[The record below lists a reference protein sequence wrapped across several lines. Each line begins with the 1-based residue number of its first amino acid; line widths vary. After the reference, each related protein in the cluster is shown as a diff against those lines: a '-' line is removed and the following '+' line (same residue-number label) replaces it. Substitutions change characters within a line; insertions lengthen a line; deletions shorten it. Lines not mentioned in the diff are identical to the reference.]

1 VAEKKSFD
9 VTQVL
14 SIEDI
19 IEMIK
24 ATSDTRD
31 RAILL
36 LLYKTG
42 IRVGELINLNLE
54 NVSLDKGT
62 IRMPMSMKKE
72 QRDIYFDEECGEALK
87 AWISVRVSNGNNA
100 LFIDNGERLKDKSVE
115 TLVKETANR
124 SGIQILVTPQTFRR
138 TFAYHLV
145 FKGCNRSIIDTLGE
159 KKSLYLTYR
168 VFSQRLG
175 MKLPLICVL
184 IFLTPIEIYTGFTG
198 NTDKKTSLY
207 KNHNLLTLHLQ
218 F

>member
-1 VAEKKSFD
+1 MAEKKSFEL
-9 VTQVL
+9 TQVL

-24 ATSDTRD
+24 ATSYTRD

-54 NVSLDKGT
+54 TVSLDKGT

-87 AWISVRVSNGNNA
+87 AWISVRVSSGNNA
-100 LFIDNGERLKDKSVE
+100 LFIDNGDRLKDKFVR
-115 TLVKETANR
+115 TLVKEIANR
-124 SGIQILVTPQTFRR
+124 SGIQISVTSQTFRR

-145 FKGCNRSIIDTLGE
+145 FKGCNRSIIDTLLGHKNQDILNAHIPIPSE
-159 KKSLYLTYR
+159 LVRAEYLKAIPK
-168 VFSQRLG
+168 LG
-175 MKLPLICVL
+175 V
-184 IFLTPIEIYTGFTG
+184 
-198 NTDKKTSLY
+198 
-207 KNHNLLTLHLQ
+207 
-218 F
+218 

>member
-1 VAEKKSFD
+1 MAEKKSFD

-31 RAILL
+31 RAIIL

-72 QRDIYFDEECGEALK
+72 QRDIYFDEQ
-87 AWISVRVSNGNNA
+87 I
-100 LFIDNGERLKDKSVE
+100 ER
-115 TLVKETANR
+115 
-124 SGIQILVTPQTFRR
+124 
-138 TFAYHLV
+138 
-145 FKGCNRSIIDTLGE
+145 
-159 KKSLYLTYR
+159 
-168 VFSQRLG
+168 
-175 MKLPLICVL
+175 
-184 IFLTPIEIYTGFTG
+184 
-198 NTDKKTSLY
+198 
-207 KNHNLLTLHLQ
+207 
-218 F
+218 